1 MIKEQEKHFSD
12 HWNEMRVNYVIFLE
26 KGFSIKDIDL
36 FLMQTIT
43 LVCAFIIE
51 IKDTNI
57 NCSTSYP
64 HGCLH

>member
-1 MIKEQEKHFSD
+1 VTPLNSVSEKYNS
-12 HWNEMRVNYVIFLE
+12 E

-36 FLMQTIT
+36 FLMQTIA
-43 LVCAFIIE
+43 LVCAFTIE

>member
-1 MIKEQEKHFSD
+1 MTVSKSNRTIEETA
-12 HWNEMRVNYVIFLE
+12 VID
-26 KGFSIKDIDL
+26 IPIDL
-36 FLMQTIT
+36 FLMQTIA
-43 LVCAFIIE
+43 LVCAFTIE